1 MKEFIRRIFV
11 VLWIVF
17 GLLGVAALGSLDGDA
32 VGAWLLAVAFI
43 SAVQYVVTGSPNPI
57 HMFDPKD

>member
-1 MKEFIRRIFV
+1 MKEFIRRFFV

-17 GLLGVAALGSLDGDA
+17 ALLGVAALVSLDKDA
-32 VGAWLLAVAFI
+32 IGMWLFTVAFI